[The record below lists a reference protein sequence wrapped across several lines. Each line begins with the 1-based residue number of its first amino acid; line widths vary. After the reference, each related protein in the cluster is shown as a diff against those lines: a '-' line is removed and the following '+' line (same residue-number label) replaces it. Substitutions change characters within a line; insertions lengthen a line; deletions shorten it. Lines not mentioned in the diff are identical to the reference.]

1 MHFGSQE
8 HLKIK
13 AYAIVLFFGVNCGGF
28 ELNREWQWILQSQTR
43 DKDHLFTPLARDK
56 YRT

>member
-1 MHFGSQE
+1 MQLFF
-8 HLKIK
+8 
-13 AYAIVLFFGVNCGGF
+13 FFGVNCGGF